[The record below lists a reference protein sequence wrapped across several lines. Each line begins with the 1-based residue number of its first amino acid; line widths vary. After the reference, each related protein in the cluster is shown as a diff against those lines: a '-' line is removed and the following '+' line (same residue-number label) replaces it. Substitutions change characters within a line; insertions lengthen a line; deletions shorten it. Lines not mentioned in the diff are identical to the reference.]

1 MSRSLTARALAP
13 LFAMALA
20 LTASVALGADATWTP
35 VAQPAAQP
43 AATLDEVARVEGITA
58 PDAADSAGAPAGP
71 YLGAEPRRPIEPA
84 GAALDVAPTATAAPA
99 PARTA
104 APTRA
109 STSTSNVVWWSR
121 YHGANH
127 VWMPSLGIS
136 KPTYFYS
143 CSDSKYPGN
152 VVYRWG
158 CAGRNNTYLFG
169 HNYGVFYP
177 LYEAWRTGT
186 LRKGMPVVYADAQGR
201 TRLYRVVSWRVV
213 DPTDSAWAMAS
224 QSRPSMTLQTC
235 ANKAGTNRLV
245 VRLVAVDK

>member
-1 MSRSLTARALAP
+1 MFRSLTARALAP
-13 LFAMALA
+13 LLAAALA

-35 VAQPAAQP
+35 AVQPAAVP
-43 AATLDEVARVEGITA
+43 GATVQEVAQVEGVTA
-58 PDAADSAGAPAGP
+58 PDPTLSAGSTSGP
-71 YLGAEPRRPIEPA
+71 YLGAEPRRPA
-84 GAALDVAPTATAAPA
+84 GSPSVQADVTPKATTAPA
-99 PARTA
+99 PTRTA

-109 STSTSNVVWWSR
+109 STSTSHVVWWTR

-127 VWMPSLGIS
+127 VWMPTLGIS

-143 CSDSKYPGN
+143 CSNSSYPGN

-177 LYEAWRTGT
+177 LYEAWRTGN
-186 LRKGMPVVYADAQGR
+186 LHKGMPVVYADGQGR